1 MQPRSAMPDAALRA
15 DRFPAVRGIYGHYLL
30 EKGISMTQRENML
43 RVIRF
48 ERPDYIPVVFY
59 ISESVFSHYD
69 PHAVE
74 ELLESHP
81 VIAGKGRM
89 RWDLVPKEG
98 DKVDEDVVYYDE
110 FGVEWKGAIDGI
122 RGVVQKHPLDDF
134 SKIKDYRFPDVP
146 LLDSEAERLEVAKA
160 KEQGRFTARGL
171 PHGHTFLRLTDLCGF
186 ENVLIGMADEDEDLT
201 ELIRRLEEYN
211 AAFIDQYARMGYDM
225 ITYPEDLGMQVGP
238 MISPALF
245 RRFIKPSY
253 QRLMRPARDAG
264 AIIHMHS
271 DGDIRALA
279 DDLIDGGVDILNI
292 QDLVNGIDWIRER
305 FFGRYAI
312 DLDVDRQ
319 KITVFGTPAEV
330 DALVREEVE
339 KLSSPD
345 GGLMLKFGWYP
356 GTPLE
361 NVKAL
366 MDAFEKYMYYWN

>member
-1 MQPRSAMPDAALRA
+1 
-15 DRFPAVRGIYGHYLL
+15 
-30 EKGISMTQRENML
+30 MTQRENML

-48 ERPDYIPVVFY
+48 ERPDYIPVIFAV
-59 ISESVFSHYD
+59 SGSVFSHYD

-81 VIAGKGRM
+81 IIAGKGRM

-98 DKVDEDVVYYDE
+98 DAVDQDVIYYDE

-122 RGVVQKHPLDDF
+122 RGVIQKHPLEDF
-134 SKIKDYRFPDVP
+134 SKIRNYRFPP
-146 LLDSEAERLEVAKA
+146 IPEFHPEEERTRVRQR
-160 KEQGRFTARGL
+160 KENGEFTQTGL
-171 PHGHTFLRLTDLCGF
+171 PHGHTFLRLTDLCGY
-186 ENVLIGMADEDEDLT
+186 ENVLMGMADDDEDLRY
-201 ELIRRLEEYN
+201 LIHALEEYN
-211 AAFIDQYARMGYDM
+211 AAFTDHWAKIGYDL
-225 ITYPEDLGMQVGP
+225 ISYPEDLGMQIGP

-245 RRFIKPSY
+245 RKYIKPSY
-253 QRLMRPARDAG
+253 ERLMKPAREAG

-271 DGDIRALA
+271 DGDIRTLA

-305 FFGRYAI
+305 FFGKYAL

-330 DALVREEVE
+330 DALIREEVE
-339 KLSSPD
+339 KLSSPA
-345 GGLMLKFGWYP
+345 GGLMMIFGWYA

-361 NVKAL
+361 NIKAL
-366 MDAFEKYMYYWN
+366 MDAFEKYMFYWD

>member
-1 MQPRSAMPDAALRA
+1 
-15 DRFPAVRGIYGHYLL
+15 
-30 EKGISMTQRENML
+30 MTQRENML

-48 ERPDYIPVVFY
+48 ERPDYIPAIFAV
-59 ISESVFSHYD
+59 SGSVFSHYD

-81 VIAGKGRM
+81 IIAGKGRM

-98 DKVDEDVVYYDE
+98 DAVDQDVIYYDE

-122 RGVVQKHPLDDF
+122 RGVIQKHPLEDF
-134 SKIKDYRFPDVP
+134 SKIRSYRFPP
-146 LLDSEAERLEVAKA
+146 IPEFHPEEERTRVRQR
-160 KEQGRFTARGL
+160 KENGEFTQTGL
-171 PHGHTFLRLTDLCGF
+171 PHGHTFLRLTDLCGY
-186 ENVLIGMADEDEDLT
+186 ENVLMGMADDDEDLRY
-201 ELIRRLEEYN
+201 LIHALEEYN
-211 AAFIDQYARMGYDM
+211 AAFTDHWAKIGYDL
-225 ITYPEDLGMQVGP
+225 ISYPEDLGMQIGP

-245 RRFIKPSY
+245 RKYIKPSY
-253 QRLMRPARDAG
+253 ERLMKPAREAG

-271 DGDIRALA
+271 DGDIRTLA

-305 FFGRYAI
+305 FFGKYAL

-330 DALVREEVE
+330 DALIREEVE
-339 KLSSPD
+339 KLSSPA
-345 GGLMLKFGWYP
+345 GGLMMIFGWYA

-361 NVKAL
+361 NIKAL
-366 MDAFEKYMYYWN
+366 MDAFEKYMFYWE